1 MSADLER
8 RFVGG
13 ECRMDPTD
21 GSRIRGMAVVF
32 DSLSEN
38 LGGFKEII
46 KPEAVDRTLRE
57 ALDVRALADHDTGKV
72 LGRTKSGT
80 LQLRKEKRGLA
91 IALDADPE
99 ISYAKDVMRAVSRGD
114 ISGMSFGFRV
124 LEDDWR
130 EDPET
135 GFPVREVLDMR
146 IAEVSIVAFPAYAAT
161 DVQVSQRSL
170 DSLREFQIARRYSNR
185 SVAHLQRVHKARL
198 AR

>member
-1 MSADLER
+1 MER
-8 RFVGG
+8 RFLG
-13 ECRMDPTD
+13 ECRVDAVD
-21 GSRIRGMAVVF
+21 ERRIRGIAVAF
-32 DSLSEN
+32 NSLSLD

-46 KPEAVDRTLRE
+46 KPQAVDRTLNE
-57 ALDVRALADHDTGKV
+57 ALDVRALADHDSAKV
-72 LGRTKSGT
+72 LGRTRSGT
-80 LQLRKEKRGLA
+80 LQLRKEKRGLSV
-91 IALDADPE
+91 IIEPDPE
-99 ISYAKDVMRAVSRGD
+99 ISYARDLMRAVARGD
-114 ISGMSFGFRV
+114 VSGMSFGFRV